1 MTDTSKG
8 RMPDFLLIGGMK
20 CGSTTLHD
28 YLVNHPKLAEPQY
41 KEPGFFSRDE
51 RFELGLDWYRGLF
64 ASAQP
69 GQLAF
74 ESSTCYTRHPHF
86 SDAAGRIHEHLPD
99 IKLVYIMRHP
109 VDRLYSHY
117 RHAMLERQKKDTG
130 PVISL
135 GAALLET
142 EEYFDSGC
150 YLKQIEQYTKYYD
163 RDRFFFLTL
172 DELKTD
178 PDAILVKLQE
188 FLGIEVE
195 PTLSTTLK
203 GASNAIG
210 ARAVETN
217 TASTRDKLRRN
228 PLVRIAKRLVPKQAR
243 TVLMKAVM
251 ESPIMKARMKA
262 RADAFAAQ
270 LSKLSDTQRSE
281 LLQRYAPHNEELA
294 EFLER
299 PLPASWG
306 S

>member
-28 YLVNHPKLAEPQY
+28 YLVNHPQLAQPQY

-51 RFELGLDWYRGLF
+51 RYALGLDWYRGVF
-64 ASAQP
+64 ASARP

-74 ESSTCYTRHPHF
+74 ESSTCYSRHPHF
-86 SDAAGRIHEHLPD
+86 PDAAQRIGEHLPD

-117 RHAMLERQKKDTG
+117 RHAMLERQKKGTG

-150 YLKQIEQYTKYYD
+150 YLKQIEQYTAHYE

-172 DELKTD
+172 SELKTD
-178 PDAILVKLQE
+178 PDAVLVKLQE
-188 FLGIEVE
+188 FLGVEVE
-195 PTLSTTLK
+195 PKLSTTLE

-217 TASTRDKLRRN
+217 AASTRETLRRN

-243 TVLMKAVM
+243 AVLMKAVM

-270 LSKLSDTQRSE
+270 LSKLSDTQRKE
-281 LLQRYAPHNEELA
+281 LLERYAPHNHALS
-294 EFLER
+294 EFLGR
-299 PLPASWG
+299 PLPASWVT
-306 S
+306 

>member
-1 MTDTSKG
+1 MTEASAG

-28 YLVNHPKLAEPQY
+28 YLVNHPQLAEPKY

-51 RFELGLDWYRGLF
+51 RFGLGLAWYQDLF
-64 ASAQP
+64 AGAQP

-86 SDAAGRIHEHLPD
+86 GDVAKRIHEHLPD

-117 RHAMLERQKKDTG
+117 RHAMLERQKKGTG

-135 GAALLET
+135 DAALAET
-142 EEYFDSGC
+142 EEYFDTGC
-150 YLKQIEQYTKYYD
+150 YLKQIEQFTPYYG
-163 RDRFFFLTL
+163 RERFFFLTL
-172 DELKTD
+172 EELKTD
-178 PDAILVKLQE
+178 PDATLVRLQE
-188 FLGIEVE
+188 FLGIEVL
-195 PTLSTTLK
+195 PMLSTTLK

-210 ARAVETN
+210 ARAMETN
-217 TASTRDKLRRN
+217 AASARDNLRRN
-228 PLVRIAKRLVPKQAR
+228 PLVRVAKRLVPKQAR
-243 TVLMKAVM
+243 SLLMKAVM

-270 LSKLSDTQRSE
+270 LSSLSDAKRNA
-281 LLQRYAPHNEELA
+281 LLERYAKPNEALA
-294 EFLER
+294 EFLGT
-299 PLPASWG
+299 PLPDTWAR
-306 S
+306 

>member
-1 MTDTSKG
+1 MTHATGG
-8 RMPDFLLIGGMK
+8 RLPDFLLIGGMK

-28 YLVNHPKLAEPQY
+28 YLVNHPTLAEPKY

-51 RFELGLDWYRGLF
+51 RFALGIDWYRDVF

-69 GQLAF
+69 DQLAF

-86 SDAAGRIHEHLPD
+86 GDVAARIHEHLPG

-117 RHAMLERQKKDTG
+117 RHAMLERQKKGTG
-130 PVISL
+130 PIVSL
-135 GAALLET
+135 DAALAET

-150 YLKQIEQYTKYYD
+150 YLRQIEQFTAHYD

-178 PDAILVKLQE
+178 ADAVLVRLQE
-188 FLGIEVE
+188 FLGIEVV
-195 PTLSTTLK
+195 PNLSTSLK
-203 GASNAIG
+203 GASNSIG

-217 TASTRDKLRRN
+217 AASARDKLRRN
-228 PLVRIAKRLVPKQAR
+228 PLVRVAKRLVPKQAR
-243 TVLMKAVM
+243 GILMKAVM
-251 ESPIMKARMKA
+251 NSPIVKARMKA

-270 LSKLSDTQRSE
+270 LSTLSDAKRSA
-281 LLQRYAPHNEELA
+281 L
-294 EFLER
+294 LER
-299 PLPASWG
+299 YEQPNAALADFLGKPLPSSWQA
-306 S
+306 